1 MTDTKSDKST
11 SFNGSR
17 FSLIELLSII
27 ILVGLVF
34 VFAVPVNQAK
44 LNRVRVADAVQTIN
58 FIGEKA
64 EQFKDNPD
72 NGYYPVD
79 LSQLNLGNQIE
90 SKYFKYTIVSDDST
104 IVAETTQDYGKKGA
118 FLIYNLSSKQYSIG
132 KGESDNTSQKYI
144 NENWLP

>member
-1 MTDTKSDKST
+1 MTDTKSDIST
-11 SFNGSR
+11 LSNNSR
-17 FSLIELLSII
+17 FSLVELLSII

-34 VFAVPVNQAK
+34 VFVVPVNQAK
-44 LNRVRVADAVQTIN
+44 INRIRIGDAVTTIN

-64 EQFKDNPD
+64 EQFKDDPD

-79 LSQLNLGNQIE
+79 LSQLNLGSQIE
-90 SKYFKYTIVSDDST
+90 SKYFQYTIVSDDST
-104 IVAETTQDYGKKGA
+104 IVAETTQAYGKKGA